1 MLGVTNAPD
10 MTAAGRTPV
19 PRLLV
24 VPAEPGP
31 LADLAPAPRDAEADE
46 EVVERPPGWLDGVLF
61 AGGLALIAWG
71 SLALDSTGVIA
82 VGAGL
87 AALGSVVPVRA
98 AWRRVEDAGRRRKEA
113 ALRGSGTVLDAGD
126 PQTAELVAAY
136 DALLDAAHL
145 LDSVHAR
152 EAAAAAHAAVSE
164 TAALLA
170 GGRPETPRQAAY
182 IVKRVRAIAALTD
195 AITGDDARPDPL
207 REARTDAHEA
217 LENMGASSLTELA
230 ELTDALRRG

>member
-1 MLGVTNAPD
+1 
-10 MTAAGRTPV
+10 
-19 PRLLV
+19 
-24 VPAEPGP
+24 
-31 LADLAPAPRDAEADE
+31 
-46 EVVERPPGWLDGVLF
+46 
-61 AGGLALIAWG
+61 
-71 SLALDSTGVIA
+71 
-82 VGAGL
+82 
-87 AALGSVVPVRA
+87 
-98 AWRRVEDAGRRRKEA
+98 
-113 ALRGSGTVLDAGD
+113 
-126 PQTAELVAAY
+126 
-136 DALLDAAHL
+136 
-145 LDSVHAR
+145 
-152 EAAAAAHAAVSE
+152 VSE